1 MRAGLLALVDEGDRD
16 LAEPFRR
23 RRILL
28 EQLAE
33 ANRHAS
39 PAGPPP
45 TISTPTSMRSSG
57 ASVGAAITS
66 SLENGGG

>member
-1 MRAGLLALVDEGDRD
+1 MRAGLLALVDECDRN
-16 LAEPFRR
+16 LAKPLGR
-23 RRILL
+23 RRIVL

-33 ANRHAS
+33 ANRAGE

-45 TISTPTSMRSSG
+45 TISTPTSIRSSG